1 MTRSAYALYEETAP
15 PAGAVAVDVDPF
27 SHDFLDNPYPGF
39 RDMLDAGPVVWL
51 SGYSILGVARHEQ
64 VRKVLSDWQTFS
76 SARGVGMAD
85 FERHGRFRLP
95 SIILEV
101 DPPHHTRARAALNK
115 ALSQPVMR
123 RLRESFTAAAEDMVE
138 RLVARGAFDGVADLA
153 EAYPLRVFPPA
164 LGMRPDHVDLLLPY
178 GNLVFNSFGPA
189 NDLFQAAAPLAKQA
203 FPIIE
208 DEALRKNLSP
218 DGFGYILYQ
227 CADTG
232 EVTEK
237 EAHRLVRSLLTAGVD
252 TTVNGIAAALYA
264 LARFPDQYSKLNA
277 RPELARSAF
286 EEALRFESP
295 VQTFFR
301 TAAKATE
308 LDGVQIEEGAK
319 MLMFLGAA
327 NRDPRKWD
335 NPDAF
340 DIERNAGG
348 HVALGAGIHM
358 CVGQLLARLEG
369 EVVLAA
375 LAKRVKRLSI
385 DGEPKRKLNN
395 TLRGLASLPLRVERA

>member
-1 MTRSAYALYEETAP
+1 MARSAYALYEDAP
-15 PAGAVAVDVDPF
+15 PVGAAPVDLDPF
-27 SHDFLDNPYPGF
+27 SRDFLSDPYPGF
-39 RDMLDAGPVVWL
+39 TQMLDAGPVVWL
-51 SGYSILGVARHEQ
+51 SAYSMLGVARYEQ
-64 VRKVLSDWQTFS
+64 VRKVLSDWETFS

-85 FERHGRFRLP
+85 FVRHGRFRLP

-101 DPPHHTRARAALNK
+101 DPPHHTRARAALGK

-123 RLRESFTAAAEDMVE
+123 RLRESFTAAAEEMVE
-138 RLVARGAFDGVADLA
+138 RLVTRGAFDGVADLA
-153 EAYPLRVFPPA
+153 RAYPLLVFPPA

-178 GNLVFNSFGPA
+178 GDLVFNSFGPA

-218 DGFGYILYQ
+218 DGFGCILYQ
-227 CADTG
+227 CADSG
-232 EVTEK
+232 DVTEE
-237 EAHRLVRSLLTAGVD
+237 EAHKLVRSLLTAGVD
-252 TTVNGIAAALYA
+252 TTVNAIGAALHA
-264 LARFPDQYSKLNA
+264 LARFPDQYAKLHA
-277 RPELARSAF
+277 HPELARAAF

-301 TAAKATE
+301 TAAKPAE

-340 DIERNAGG
+340 DIERNASG
-348 HVALGAGIHM
+348 HVALGAGIHL
-358 CVGQLLARLEG
+358 CVGRLLARLEG

-375 LAKRVKRLSI
+375 LAKRVKRLWI
-385 DGEPKRKLNN
+385 DGEPKRQLNN

>member
-1 MTRSAYALYEETAP
+1 
-15 PAGAVAVDVDPF
+15 
-27 SHDFLDNPYPGF
+27 
-39 RDMLDAGPVVWL
+39 
-51 SGYSILGVARHEQ
+51 
-64 VRKVLSDWQTFS
+64 
-76 SARGVGMAD
+76 
-85 FERHGRFRLP
+85 
-95 SIILEV
+95 
-101 DPPHHTRARAALNK
+101 
-115 ALSQPVMR
+115 
-123 RLRESFTAAAEDMVE
+123 
-138 RLVARGAFDGVADLA
+138 
-153 EAYPLRVFPPA
+153 
-164 LGMRPDHVDLLLPY
+164 MRPDHVDLLLPY

-203 FPIIE
+203 FPVIE

-227 CADTG
+227 CTDKG
-232 EVTEK
+232 DITEE
-237 EAHRLVRSLLTAGVD
+237 EAHKLVRSLLTAGVD

-264 LARFPDQYSKLNA
+264 LARFPDQYAKLHA
-277 RPELARSAF
+277 RPELARAAF

-319 MLMFLGAA
+319 ILMFLGAA

-375 LAKRVKRLSI
+375 LARRVKRLSI